1 MLVETCQQTA
11 FLSLELGDTDK
22 GLRIQRLKRFENIC
36 ALVKAIP
43 SFMLHISLTGSFW
56 NEIDTVLNQ

>member
-1 MLVETCQQTA
+1 MLVETCQQAA
-11 FLSLELGDTDK
+11 FLSLELGDTGE
-22 GLRIQRLKRFENIC
+22 GLQIQRLKRFESIC

-56 NEIDTVLNQ
+56 DEIDSALNP